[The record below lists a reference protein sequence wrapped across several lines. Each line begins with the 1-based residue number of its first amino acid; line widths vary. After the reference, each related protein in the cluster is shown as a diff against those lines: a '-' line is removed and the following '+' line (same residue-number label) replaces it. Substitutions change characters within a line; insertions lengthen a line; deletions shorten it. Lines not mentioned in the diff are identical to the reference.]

1 MPPEPAASD
10 PAATS
15 PAAPEPA
22 APATTPAPPQA
33 AARRA
38 AAVPPPRP
46 LSFEPATSTDEWL
59 LTYGDMVTLLLTLF
73 VLLVLTAT
81 YDTGKFER
89 DGTDATLR
97 GIFASIAEF
106 RVDTPYADEVAV
118 DPSDDPDEKVVRVP
132 GGASL
137 TLLKDADL
145 ALIERREEALADI
158 RAALAQEKLD
168 PYIAAVAEG
177 DGIRLDIPNSILF
190 EVGRVELLGRGRAVL
205 RALAPVLAKGSY
217 RISVEG
223 HTDNSPIDTAEFA
236 SNWELSANR
245 AAKVVRLFVEAG
257 IAPARLEAVGH
268 ADTRPIAD
276 NATADGRAENRRV
289 SILLRVGP
297 EAGAA
302 PAARP

>member
-177 DGIRLDIPNSILF
+177 DGIRLDIP
-190 EVGRVELLGRGRAVL
+190 
-205 RALAPVLAKGSY
+205 KGSY